1 MASTNNTALKELNI
15 KMFELMEDVK
25 KSIDTQ
31 NGTETFFYPFRGNDY
46 RGSRS
51 INDGFFFPGQ
61 EFPYVV
67 LRYNKG
73 KGIYHIHITKDN
85 NDNYSSYIGFYK
97 DAKDKKIVDFA
108 SYNFNV
114 DRQKTYIVKDED
126 WGTFKQKMINF
137 FSIYRDLFNLESHQ
151 GDYNKNIDTI
161 TSIVSQNTTYN
172 NLPKSNLTPINGTVN
187 KPLNQILYGPPGTGK
202 TYNTVNKA
210 LEIILGET
218 AYSDLVNRAEQQ
230 SNHEDKRKVFTDE
243 FKRLQ
248 DAGQIVFTTF
258 HQSMSYEDF
267 VEGIKPITNA
277 NGQLTYKVL
286 PGIFKQICDEAQ
298 KASQCTN
305 SRNSDKP
312 NVETD
317 KIVKPTYNY
326 VLIIDEINRGNVS
339 QIFGE
344 LITLIEED
352 KRLGKPEVITVK
364 LPYSST
370 NLDCTKIGY
379 QKEVFGVP
387 QNLYIIGTM
396 NTADRSV
403 EALDTAL
410 RRRFAFEEMMP
421 RYDATG
427 MDRVICSNKLCDI
440 LWTVN
445 QRIEV
450 LKGREQQIGHSYLMK
465 CKDDKDLKNA
475 FKDKIVPLLQEY
487 FYGDYSQIG
496 LVLGGEFV
504 KTTKSSDIIFPKEFE
519 SPNLNEVYH
528 LLTDDE
534 WENMKM
540 DEALQK
546 MRIHPWPN
554 PVAENTNLAGNPQIE
569 QEETKTD
576 VSQEGT
582 SENLS

>member
-1 MASTNNTALKELNI
+1 MATSDNTEVKDLNI
-15 KMFELMEDVK
+15 KLFELMEAVRRDFEQK
-25 KSIDTQ
+25 GTEIYYSFRTSDYKSAGRSIQ
-31 NGTETFFYPFRGNDY
+31 NGY
-46 RGSRS
+46 
-51 INDGFFFPGQ
+51 FFPGK
-61 EFPYVV
+61 EIPYVNI
-67 LRYNKG
+67 YNKNRNESYQ
-73 KGIYHIHITKDN
+73 IELTKDKN
-85 NDNYSSYIGFYK
+85 NNTFSSLIHFYK
-97 DAKDKKIVDFA
+97 NNKASRSKGNDFKNN
-108 SYNFNV
+108 SFVISGQRY
-114 DRQKTYIVKDED
+114 YIVKDEE
-126 WGTFKQKMINF
+126 WNAFIQKMIIF
-137 FSIYRDLFNLESHQ
+137 FSDNEQLFDFSSPQTRKNYE
-151 GDYNKNIDTI
+151 KNIKNIRT
-161 TSIVSQNTTYN
+161 IVSQAVNSINTVKGAPVS
-172 NLPKSNLTPINGTVN
+172 PKGSVN
-187 KPLNQILYGPPGTGK
+187 SPLNQILYGPPGTGK

-277 NGQLTYKVL
+277 DGQLTYKVL

-298 KASQCTN
+298 KASPSTN

-352 KRLGKPEVITVK
+352 KRLGKPEAITVK

-370 NLDCTKIGY
+370 SPDCTKTGD
-379 QKEVFGVP
+379 QDEVFGVP

-410 RRRFAFEEMMP
+410 RRRFSFEEMMP
-421 RYDATG
+421 KYKDEEAQGIESIIKIDGVEFRLSKILQT
-427 MDRVICSNKLCDI
+427 INK
-440 LWTVN
+440 
-445 QRIEV
+445 RIEV
-450 LKGREQQIGHSYLMK
+450 LKGRELQIGHSYLMK
-465 CKDDKDLKNA
+465 CRNTADLKTA

-496 LVLGGEFV
+496 LVLGQGFV
-504 KTTKSSDIIFPKEFE
+504 KTDKDGIAFADGFDAPDQS
-519 SPNLNEVYH
+519 EVTYY
-528 LLTDDE
+528 LLSEDE
-534 WENMKM
+534 WEKLEEEKNMR
-540 DEALQK
+540 EALSLMNIQQ
-546 MRIHPWPN
+546 N
-554 PVAENTNLAGNPQIE
+554 E
-569 QEETKTD
+569 
-576 VSQEGT
+576 
-582 SENLS
+582 